1 LSAKPLLSAA
11 AEGGELIEVAA
22 TEAGMRL
29 DRWFK
34 RHFPQV
40 THGRLQKW
48 LRTGQVRIDAR
59 RAKSGTR
66 LAAGQRLRVP
76 PMSGVRELP
85 AKAPASL
92 KKANAAEADFLLNQ
106 VLHKDD
112 HVIAINKPPG
122 LAVQGGTKTHRH
134 VDAMLDCLRFGSAE
148 RPRLVH
154 RLDKDT
160 SGVLLLARTA
170 AAAAKLTSAFRSK
183 EARKLYWAVV
193 VGVPRPAE
201 GTVDLSLSKRAGKQG
216 ERMAGGGGKK
226 AVTFYRV
233 VERAGRKAAWLALEP
248 RTGRTHQLRVHAL
261 ALKTPILGDGKYG
274 GRAAFL
280 AAEGVSRRLHLH
292 ARAIRIPHPAE
303 GHLQV
308 AAPLPEH
315 MQATWRYFSFEA
327 KGEDDPF
334 AGFAV
339 QKKVLRQIK

>member
-1 LSAKPLLSAA
+1 MSGARTVPVTP
-11 AEGGELIEVAA
+11 E
-22 TEAGMRL
+22 EADIRL

-48 LRTGQVRIDAR
+48 LRTGQVRVDGGRAR
-59 RAKSGTR
+59 AGTR
-66 LAAGQRLRVP
+66 LEAGQRMRVP
-76 PMSGVRELP
+76 PMSGERELP
-85 AKAPASL
+85 AHAPPSPTKAS
-92 KKANAAEADFLLNQ
+92 AAETDFLLNLI
-106 VLHKDD
+106 VHRDD

-122 LAVQGGTKTHRH
+122 LAVQGGTKTSRH
-134 VDAMLDCLRFGSAE
+134 LDAMLDCLRFGSAE

-183 EARKLYWAVV
+183 AARKLYWAVV

-201 GTVDLSLSKRAGKQG
+201 GFVDLSLSKLAGKRG

-233 VERAGRKAAWLALEP
+233 VDRVGRKAAWLALEP

-274 GRAAFL
+274 GRDAFL
-280 AAEGVSRRLHLH
+280 AAEGGSRRLHLH
-292 ARAIRIPHPAE
+292 ARAIRIPHPAA

-315 MQATWRYFSFEA
+315 MAATWRCLGFDARDEN
-327 KGEDDPF
+327 DPF
-334 AGFAV
+334 AGFGV
-339 QKKVLRQIK
+339 